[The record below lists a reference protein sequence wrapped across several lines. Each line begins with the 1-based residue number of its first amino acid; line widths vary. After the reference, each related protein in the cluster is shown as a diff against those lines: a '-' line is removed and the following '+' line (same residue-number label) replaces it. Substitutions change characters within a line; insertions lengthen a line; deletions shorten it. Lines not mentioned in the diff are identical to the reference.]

1 MLGYQNQKQM
11 TQYQRHSQ
19 NQNVY
24 LVTARFQN
32 DKNNRQYSYLY
43 LSIGNDPLSYGG
55 DAPTVGDLGVVNTGQ
70 EGYKF
75 VVITKIQPASAMME
89 NPPFKKYGWI
99 ILILPFIELSGSEYE
114 SSVFDG
120 FDPDAASEP
129 APAPIDPEKE
139 IDKYF

>member
-1 MLGYQNQKQM
+1 M

-32 DKNNRQYSYLY
+32 DKYNNQYSYLHECV
-43 LSIGNDPLSYGG
+43 PTF
-55 DAPTVGDLGVVNTGQ
+55 DAGVPQVGDLGVVNTGQ
-70 EGYKF
+70 EGYKI
-75 VVITKIQPASAMME
+75 VVITKVQPASAMME

-99 ILILPFIELSGSEYE
+99 IFVIPMPSVSGREYDL
-114 SSVFDG
+114 SVFDG
-120 FDPDAASEP
+120 FDPDAVSDP

>member
-11 TQYQRHSQ
+11 TQYQRHS
-19 NQNVY
+19 NNPNVY

-32 DKNNRQYSYLY
+32 DKYNNQYSYLY
-43 LSIGNDPLSYGG
+43 LSVGGADPK
-55 DAPTVGDLGVVNTGQ
+55 VNDLGVVNTGN

-75 VVITKIQPASAMME
+75 VVITKIEPASKMLE

-99 ILILPFIELSGSEYE
+99 ICVHPFDELSGAEYE
-114 SSVFDG
+114 LSIFDG
-120 FDPDAASEP
+120 FDPDDVPDP
-129 APAPIDPEKE
+129 APAPIDLEKE